1 MADTRLHSMTA
12 DRSLVERFFW
22 LWLILAFLVGLLP
35 GLGLWWYQR
44 TTANARAERLLERVT
59 LDKTKLDARDK
70 QLAKLTSEVA
80 SAQAA
85 LVSGTGTAPSG
96 GSTSG
101 GTGTAPVDTSPPPAG
116 TVRFVS
122 RTLTPSPA
130 SVGGPLSA
138 AIVIAGDATDA
149 YIELKNQSGTY
160 SKIWRLKAGP
170 KSGATRT
177 WTRDDATAP
186 KAAADYTVFTWAFV
200 GPKRFV
206 MKPSG
211 SLTVK

>member
-1 MADTRLHSMTA
+1 MAETRLHAMGR
-12 DRSLVERFFW
+12 DRSVIERFFW

-59 LDKTKLDARDK
+59 VDKTKLDTQEK
-70 QLAKLTSEVA
+70 QLAKLRSEVT

-85 LVSGTGTAPSG
+85 LAA
-96 GSTSG
+96 GSITPPAGEGASG
-101 GTGTAPVDTSPPPAG
+101 GTPAAPVDVSAPPAG

-122 RTLTPSPA
+122 RTMTPSPA
-130 SVGGPLSA
+130 SSGGPLSA
-138 AIVIAGDATDA
+138 SIVIAGDASDA
-149 YIELKNQSGTY
+149 YIELKNQTGTY
-160 SKIWRLKAGP
+160 SKIWRLKGGAR
-170 KSGATRT
+170 SGATQT
-177 WTRDDATAP
+177 WTRDDAVAP
-186 KAAADYTVFTWAFV
+186 KTPAEYTVFTWAFV
-200 GPKRFV
+200 GDKRFV